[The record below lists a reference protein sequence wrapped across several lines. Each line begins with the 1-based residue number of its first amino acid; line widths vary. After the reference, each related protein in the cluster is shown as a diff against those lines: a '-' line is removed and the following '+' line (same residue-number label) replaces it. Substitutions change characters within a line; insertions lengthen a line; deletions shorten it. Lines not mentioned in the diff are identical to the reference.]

1 MDGSGDPSYG
11 KKSHA
16 RSERRQIE
24 TLPIRGVDL
33 LTAHER
39 HATVSWLWEGMLA
52 AGNNTLLTSVW
63 KAGKSSLLALLLAGR
78 REGAVLLGRLIEA
91 GASAVVSEEPAEL
104 WRRRARNLS
113 FGPNPS
119 LFCRPFT
126 RTPSR
131 EQWHDLIGRLVLEH
145 EQQGVN
151 LVAFDPL
158 IHVLP
163 CGESHT
169 TELRDALEALRR
181 LTDLGLAVLIL
192 HHT

>member
-1 MDGSGDPSYG
+1 MDL
-11 KKSHA
+11 
-16 RSERRQIE
+16 E
-24 TLPIRGVDL
+24 PIRGVDL

-52 AGNNTLLTSVW
+52 AGNVTLLTSVW

-78 REGAVLLGRLIEA
+78 REGAVLLGRMIEA

-113 FGPNPS
+113 FGPNLS

-151 LVAFDPL
+151 LVAWEMQMTGTSYR
-158 IHVLP
+158 VLDDNDV
-163 CGESHT
+163 SND
-169 TELRDALEALRR
+169 LRQ
-181 LTDLGLAVLIL
+181 LGR
-192 HHT
+192 H